1 MKEVVMHVQM
11 VANEFW
17 MTPSLREY
25 LESRIHLA
33 FSALRSKTIEIS
45 VRLRDLNGPKGGRD
59 MMCQVSVVIPG
70 QAEVVIK
77 DVQENMYTAIDK
89 AVKRAAYRAT
99 RIIMRRRAEVKKV
112 GRLSFDETDD
122 DL

>member
-1 MKEVVMHVQM
+1 MHIHM

-25 LESRIHLA
+25 LESRAHFA
-33 FSALRSKTIEIS
+33 FSALRSRAVRIS

-59 MMCQVSVVIPG
+59 MMCQVSVAIPG
-70 QAEVVIK
+70 QPEVVVK
-77 DVQENMYTAIDK
+77 DVQEDMYAAIDK

-99 RIIMRRRAEVKKV
+99 RIIMRKRSAVKKS
-112 GRLSFDETDD
+112 GCLEISSDEDQPVQS
-122 DL
+122 

>member
-1 MKEVVMHVQM
+1 MHINM

-25 LESRIHLA
+25 LESRVRFA
-33 FSALRSKTIEIS
+33 FSALRTRAVEVS

-59 MMCQVSVVIPG
+59 MMCQVTVAIPG
-70 QAEVVIK
+70 QPEVVVK
-77 DVQENMYTAIDK
+77 DVQEDMYTAIDK

-99 RIIMRRRAEVKKV
+99 RIIMRRRAEVEKV
-112 GRLSFDETDD
+112 GRLDFDEADSQ
-122 DL
+122 

>member
-1 MKEVVMHVQM
+1 MHIHM

-25 LESRIHLA
+25 LESRVRFA
-33 FSALRSKTIEIS
+33 FSALRSKTVGIS

-59 MMCQVSVVIPG
+59 MMCQVSVMIPG
-70 QAEVVIK
+70 QPEVVIK

-99 RIIMRRRAEVKKV
+99 RIVMRRRTEVKKT
-112 GRLSFDETDD
+112 GRLSFDEDD
-122 DL
+122 SQ